1 MINKLK
7 KQLVCIFICV
17 TMLIFT
23 VVFCLLLHNNI
34 VSVKENDRNFFSREV
49 TYLIFQLEE
58 TTISEQT
65 LVNCESD
72 GFLLSLMDRF
82 GNIIYQSSALQEIPE
97 LPEALSEELKKVAS
111 FSSEDITKED
121 IMTEDITT
129 DQSAA
134 FFFSSPTG
142 ISHYGIQAHVTTREG
157 DRYTLDIF
165 REAPSF
171 LEILGKSSHLYLL
184 AWILVL
190 TAVALLAFW
199 LIGRA
204 LSPAEHAIKSQ
215 KEFVASASHELK
227 SPLAVMMTLS
237 ECISS
242 DPSLPQ
248 ETRRQ
253 AQTMDLECI
262 RMSRLIQD
270 MLLLSSMD
278 ANTWK
283 LKKSRVDVD
292 TLLIHMFEKYEPVCR
307 QKEQNF
313 LFQINDNVFPEIEA
327 DADRLEQ
334 ILGILIDNASH
345 YSPEGSKIRLTAE
358 IYPRQ
363 IVFSV
368 IDHGPGIADKDK
380 PYIYDRFFMVDKSRT
395 ERDHFGLG
403 LCIAKEL
410 TEMHGGTIRL
420 SDTPGGG
427 CTFSVFLPLE

>member
-7 KQLVCIFICV
+7 KQLVCIFISV

-23 VVFCLLLHNNI
+23 VVFCLLLHNNV

-58 TTISEQT
+58 TSMPEQT
-65 LVNCESD
+65 LTNWESD
-72 GFLLSLMDRF
+72 GFLLSLMDQF
-82 GNIIYQSSALQEIPE
+82 GNIIYQSSALKEVPE
-97 LPEALSEELKKVAS
+97 LPEALSEEVKKVSS
-111 FSSEDITKED
+111 FSSGD

-134 FFFSSPTG
+134 FFFSSPAG

-157 DRYTLDIF
+157 YRYTLDIF
-165 REAPSF
+165 REAPSY
-171 LEILGKSSHLYLL
+171 LEILGKSSRLYLL

-190 TAVALLAFW
+190 TAVAMLAFR

-204 LSPAEHAIKSQ
+204 LRPAEHAIKSQ

-242 DPSLPQ
+242 DPDLPQ

-283 LKKSRVDVD
+283 LKKNRVDVD

-313 LFQINDNVFPEIEA
+313 LFQINDDVFPEIEA

-345 YSPEGSKIRLTAE
+345 YSPEDSEIKLTAE
-358 IYPRQ
+358 IHPRQ
-363 IVFSV
+363 IAFSV